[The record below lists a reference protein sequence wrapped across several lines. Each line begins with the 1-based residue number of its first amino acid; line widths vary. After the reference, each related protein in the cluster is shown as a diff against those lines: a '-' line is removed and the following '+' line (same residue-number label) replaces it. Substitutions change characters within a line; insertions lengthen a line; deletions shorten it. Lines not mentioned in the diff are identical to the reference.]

1 MRTMY
6 GDYVWG
12 LCMRTMYGDYVW
24 GLCIGTM
31 YEHDIN
37 VLLINS

>member
-12 LCMRTMYGDYVW
+12 LCMSTMYEKYENYVW
-24 GLCIGTM
+24 GLCMGTM
-31 YEHDIN
+31 YEHY
-37 VLLINS
+37 V